1 MLEKKTW
8 MIITYAIVILFA
20 SFDRLLKFLAAKDY
34 FSGSGEIIGDILK
47 LSFAKNY
54 NIAFS
59 IPFSGLILNIIIAFI
74 ILWLVG
80 YFFLL
85 ISKDKYIQS
94 VFAISVLLGAISN
107 FYDRL
112 KFGYVIDYLDLK
124 YFTVFN
130 LADAMIVLG
139 VLGVGWMMVYKKE

>member
-8 MIITYAIVILFA
+8 MIITYTIIILFA
-20 SFDRLLKFLAAKDY
+20 SFDRLLKFLVAKNY
-34 FSGSGEIIGDILK
+34 FVGNPEIFGDVLK

-59 IPFSGLILNIIIAFI
+59 IPVGGWILNIIIALI

-85 ISKDKYIQS
+85 LSKDKYIQS
-94 VFAISVLLGAISN
+94 VFTISVLLGAISN

-112 KFGYVIDYLDLK
+112 KFGFVIDYLDLK

-139 VLGVGWMMVYKKE
+139 VLGIGWMMVYKK